1 MKITDLAIRYRPSVA
16 ILTVM
21 LTAGGLFSYV
31 TIPKESFPSIEIP
44 NIIVTTVYPGAS
56 PGDIESLLTQPIEQE
71 IQGISGIKEIR
82 SISSEGVSTVI
93 IEFTP
98 DVSIDD
104 AFQKVRDKVDIAKTE
119 LPSDVEEPLVSEIDL
134 QELPIM
140 SINLAGPYSLSR
152 LKDVA
157 ENLAE
162 EIETVPQILEVQVVG
177 ALEREVKVNVDLHA
191 LQGYGLAFEDVV
203 NTIRDENANIPGGS
217 IDVDRLNYLVR
228 IDGEFE
234 DPEGDLRRLVL
245 KAEGGRPVYINDVA
259 DVEFGFQDQSTF
271 ARLRVLQ
278 VDNGS
283 GLMRIPNQDVST
295 YPVITLNVKKRA
307 GANILDTANSVKAI
321 LDNVSLPQGARSVIT
336 GDQSEIVQTFITDLE
351 NNIISGLIFVI
362 LVLLFFLGVRTATLV
377 GIAIPLSMFLSFI
390 VFHILGQELNF
401 VILFSLIIALGML
414 VDNAVVIVE
423 NIYRY
428 REMGHP
434 RFRAARLGTKEVGNA
449 VVASTLTTVAVFVP
463 MMFWPGIVGE
473 FMSYLPLTLIVT
485 LLCSLFV
492 AIIINPVITGYFV
505 RLDVEEAPRRTRMV
519 KVSATLIVVIVGL
532 MIGLS
537 NWKTLIVL
545 AVTIPVLAMLHRYV
559 FSPVASGFVR
569 SGLPK
574 LITWYRGFVALMLER
589 DYASEHSFFAR
600 RLTWRTA
607 AVAGIAGCL
616 LLLIGLAPGTFSI
629 DPQVAQMIFPAGI
642 LGAIMCVVCMLLAL
656 LRTRNAYLRNSFAC
670 VTLAFGLSLSAGGG
684 IIALQATPVA
694 GYVLLIPGVV
704 LLVTGLIAVIL
715 HALEL
720 VYLGGWQ
727 SVKAGAIFAAV
738 SIVALSIMS
747 VAKGTEFATILILSL
762 LPAGIIGIGALG
774 TICNGRLFRY
784 RRRLLLTDNR
794 ACLLVGTVAGF
805 LAIVGLFGAAPT
817 GTEFFPDTDP
827 SIVTVSMEN
836 PLGTNVDETNRVT
849 SVALSRVIGL
859 LDDNVN
865 DRDNVKN
872 MLANVGT
879 GGDVMF
885 GGGAAGA
892 ENAVITLNMVDYQ
905 DRPETSRNTLSRLRQ
920 QLLGIPGVQI
930 EIDKDDAGPPVGKPV
945 NIEISGENFNQITHF
960 TQEVKQL
967 LQTAAADGSIPGLVD
982 LNDNLNTGR
991 PEMGVRIDRER
1002 AAQFGLNTRQIA
1014 NTVRAA
1020 INGVEATTY
1029 RTGSDEYPVMVRL
1042 AEDYRQ
1048 SLEAVEKLTIA
1059 EEGSQIPITAVA
1071 DFEFVGGLGNI
1082 TRLDLQRVATITG
1095 DVAPGYN
1102 GAAVLAS
1109 VQQHLADFEA
1119 SLPPGYVMAYTGE
1132 NEEQAEAFGF
1142 LGTALMIGISL
1153 ILLILIA
1160 QFNSVIVPFI
1170 IMVAVTLSLIGVVFG
1185 LILTRTAFGLMTFI
1199 GIISLAG
1206 IVVNNN
1212 IVLIDYIRQLRDR
1225 GLGKAEAIIEGGAT
1239 RLRPVVLTG
1248 LTTVIG
1254 LVPLTF
1260 GINID
1265 FVGLLTNLEPNF
1277 QFGSENTQF
1286 WGAMGTAI
1294 ISGLVF
1300 ATFLTLVIVPVMY
1313 SVFDSLGVHLGT
1325 LFRSREAEPAE

>member
-44 NIIVTTVYPGAS
+44 NIVVTTIYPGAS
-56 PGDIESLLTQPIEQE
+56 PGDIESLLTQPVEQE
-71 IQGISGIKEIR
+71 IQGITGIKEIR
-82 SISSEGVSTVI
+82 STSSEGVSTVI
-93 IEFTP
+93 VEFTP

-104 AFQKVRDKVDIAKTE
+104 AFQKVRDKVDIAKAE

-157 ENLAE
+157 EDLAD
-162 EIETVPQILEVQVVG
+162 EIETVPQILEVQIIG

-234 DPEGDLRRLVL
+234 DPEEDLRRLVL
-245 KAEGGRPVYINDVA
+245 NAGEGRPVYVNDVA

-283 GLMRIPNQDVST
+283 KVMRIPDQDVST

-307 GANILDTANSVKAI
+307 GANILETANSVKAI
-321 LDNVSLPQGARSVIT
+321 LGETSLPQGARTVIT
-336 GDQSEIVQTFITDLE
+336 GDQSEIVQTFINDLE

-390 VFHILGQELNF
+390 VFQVLGQELNF

-428 REMGHP
+428 REMGHS
-434 RFRAARLGTKEVGNA
+434 RFTAARLGTKEVGNA
-449 VVASTLTTVAVFVP
+449 VVASTATTVAVFVP

-485 LLCSLFV
+485 LTCSLFV

-505 RLDVEEAPRRTRMV
+505 RLDGEAAPRRARIV
-519 KVSATLIVVIVGL
+519 RILATMIVVVGGL
-532 MIGLS
+532 MIGLA
-537 NWKTLIVL
+537 NWETLVVL
-545 AVTIPVLAMLHRYV
+545 AVAIPVLVTLHRFV

-569 SGLPK
+569 TGLPK
-574 LITWYRGFVALMLER
+574 LIAWYRGFVELMLER
-589 DYASEHSFFAR
+589 DYTSHQSFFAR
-600 RLTWRTA
+600 RWIWRT
-607 AVAGIAGCL
+607 VVGSGSIGCF
-616 LLLIGLAPGTFSI
+616 LLLIGLVPNAFAI
-629 DPQVAQMIFPAGI
+629 DVQVGQMIFPFGV
-642 LGAIMCVVCMLLAL
+642 LGAIIGIVSLLLAL
-656 LRTRNAYLRNSFAC
+656 LLTRNAYLRNSFAC
-670 VTLAFGLSLSAGGG
+670 VTLAIGLALAAVGG
-684 IIALQATPVA
+684 IVAGSVSPVA
-694 GYVLLIPGVV
+694 GYVLLLPGLL
-704 LLVTGLIAVIL
+704 LLVTGLVAVVF
-715 HALEL
+715 HAFEL
-720 VYLGGWQ
+720 VYLGGWR
-727 SVKAGAIFAAV
+727 SAKAGGIFATV
-738 SIVALSIMS
+738 SILVLAVMS
-747 VAKGTEFATILILSL
+747 QARDVEFGTILVMCL
-762 LPAGIIGIGALG
+762 LPAGIMAVGAIGAL
-774 TICNGRLFRY
+774 TNGRVFRH
-784 RRRLLLTDNR
+784 RTQLLLTDNR
-794 ACLLVGTVAGF
+794 ARLLVGTVAGF
-805 LAIVGLFGAAPT
+805 LAIVSLFAVAPT

-849 SVALSRVIGL
+849 SVAMSRVIGL
-859 LDDNVN
+859 LENNVN

-879 GGDVMF
+879 GGDAMF
-885 GGGAAGA
+885 GGGAAGP
-892 ENAVITLNMVDYQ
+892 ENAVITLNIVDYQ
-905 DRPETSRNTLSRLRQ
+905 DRPESSRNTLSRLRQ
-920 QLLGIPGVQI
+920 QLRGLPGVQI

-945 NIEISGENFNQITHF
+945 NIEISGEDFHQITHI
-960 TQEVKQL
+960 TQEIKHL
-967 LQTAAADGSIPGLVD
+967 LQTAAEDGTILGLVD

-991 PEMGVRIDRER
+991 PEVGVRIDRER

-1020 INGVEATTY
+1020 INGTEATTY
-1029 RTGSDEYPVMVRL
+1029 RTGSDEYPVIVRL
-1042 AEDYRQ
+1042 AEDFRQ
-1048 SLEAVEKLTIA
+1048 SLESVEKLTIA
-1059 EEGSQIPITAVA
+1059 EEGSQVPITAVA
-1071 DFEFVGGLGNI
+1071 EFEFVGGLGSI

-1102 GAAVLAS
+1102 GAAILAQ
-1109 VQQHLADFEA
+1109 VQRQLADFEA
-1119 SLPPGYVMAYTGE
+1119 TLPPGYAMAYTGE

-1142 LGTALMIGISL
+1142 LGTALMIGVSL

-1170 IMVAVTLSLIGVVFG
+1170 IMVAVSLSLIGVLLG

-1260 GINID
+1260 GINVD
-1265 FVGLLTNLEPNF
+1265 FVGLLTSLEPNF
-1277 QFGSENTQF
+1277 QLGSENTQF

-1313 SVFDSLGVHLGT
+1313 SVFDSLGVHLGA
-1325 LFRSREAEPAE
+1325 LFRSGEVEPAE